1 MISNDSRVKI
11 NAEEQAP
18 GERFEGWIVDPRKSE
33 TAELNVRKQKYCGFS
48 ISFICREGERLCA
61 AMKTKKKKKKMQ
73 LQRLDRGWMNE
84 GKGERRLK
92 VGKSKVYERIGNVGV
107 LV

>member
-1 MISNDSRVKI
+1 MRSDEN
-11 NAEEQAP
+11 Q
-18 GERFEGWIVDPRKSE
+18 
-33 TAELNVRKQKYCGFS
+33 
-48 ISFICREGERLCA
+48 
-61 AMKTKKKKKKMQ
+61 KKKKKKMQ

>member
-1 MISNDSRVKI
+1 MPRNRRLVKGSRVESTLARVKLREF
-11 NAEEQAP
+11 NA
-18 GERFEGWIVDPRKSE
+18 
-33 TAELNVRKQKYCGFS
+33 RKQKYCGFS
-48 ISFICREGERLCA
+48 ISFICRERLCA
-61 AMKTKKKKKKMQ
+61 PMKTKNMQ

-92 VGKSKVYERIGNVGV
+92 VGKSKVYERIGNASV

>member
-1 MISNDSRVKI
+1 MPRNRRLVKGWRVESALARVKL
-11 NAEEQAP
+11 
-18 GERFEGWIVDPRKSE
+18 R
-33 TAELNVRKQKYCGFS
+33 ELNVRKQKYCGFS
-48 ISFICREGERLCA
+48 ISFICREGERLCV
-61 AMKTKKKKKKMQ
+61 AMKTKKMQ

-92 VGKSKVYERIGNVGV
+92 VGKSKVYERIGNASV

>member
-1 MISNDSRVKI
+1 MPRNRRLVKGSRVESSTLATVKL
-11 NAEEQAP
+11 
-18 GERFEGWIVDPRKSE
+18 R
-33 TAELNVRKQKYCGFS
+33 ELNVRKQKYCGFS

-61 AMKTKKKKKKMQ
+61 AMKTKKKMQ